1 MRNLATLLLLAGG
14 LVWSASA
21 FAQPAEGEAAPAES
35 MAAPAE
41 EAAPPPAEEAAAP
54 ATVTDA
60 PDQPEMADERQS
72 DAPEAIQQAS
82 AHSPHEEENKPYY
95 FLGAR
100 FRLLWVPSFL
110 VNLFADV
117 EDWGGAI
124 NPGAGLEFTYRK
136 NTFDIVTS
144 LWWQGFSTGGPGF
157 MKGQGDQRTEMEE
170 INSKLNAFYLS
181 ADFLWSHPFNDVL
194 AFTYGA
200 GIGVGIVTGSLV
212 RTEAY
217 FQGGNW
223 HPCTS
228 AGSGEGDNPQYC
240 EATGGQYGVDE
251 NDSGGDVPPV
261 VPWIALDLGLR
272 IKPHR
277 NFMMRVDLGVGLGF
291 FLGVSG
297 NYGL

>member
-1 MRNLATLLLLAGG
+1 MTKIATLLIALGLLVSPLTA
-14 LVWSASA
+14 A
-21 FAQPAEGEAAPAES
+21 AQPAEGEAAA
-35 MAAPAE
+35 
-41 EAAPPPAEEAAAP
+41 PAEEAAAP
-54 ATVTDA
+54 PPAEGTEGAAATTVADA
-60 PDQPEMADERQS
+60 PEQPEMADERQS
-72 DAPEAIQQAS
+72 DAPQAIQQAS

-100 FRLLWVPSFL
+100 FRLLWIPTFL

-124 NPGAGLEFTYRK
+124 NPGTGLEFTYRK
-136 NTFDIVTS
+136 NNFDIVTA
-144 LWWQGFSTGGPGF
+144 LWWQGFSSTPGY
-157 MKGQGDQRTEMEE
+157 MKGQGDQRTEMEH
-170 INSKLNAFYLS
+170 IDPKLNAFYLS
-181 ADFLWSHPFNDVL
+181 ADFIWSHPFNDVL

-200 GIGVGIVTGSLV
+200 GVGVGIVTGSLT
-212 RTEAY
+212 RTEAFY
-217 FQGGNW
+217 QGSSW
-223 HPCTS
+223 HKCS
-228 AGSGEGDNPQYC
+228 GAGSGEGPDPNYC
-240 EATGGQYGVDE
+240 EAEGGQYGVDE
-251 NDSGGDVPPV
+251 NGSGGDVPPV